1 MRDVFA
7 RPHSERRAIQEKAHD
22 TDGYWG
28 YFWVEVDYP
37 TGVAF
42 DDLTLA
48 HAAQLE
54 LNAIEA
60 ILARA
65 HSAM

>member
-7 RPHSERRAIQEKAHD
+7 RPHGERRVIQDKALS

-28 YFWVEVDYP
+28 YFWVEVDCP
-37 TGVAF
+37 TGAAF
-42 DDLTLA
+42 DNMTLA
-48 HAAQLE
+48 HAAQVE
-54 LNAIEA
+54 FSAIEA

-65 HSAM
+65 SGFM

>member
-1 MRDVFA
+1 MKDVFA
-7 RPHSERRAIQEKAHD
+7 RPLSERRAIHGKTQS

-37 TGVAF
+37 TGAAF
-42 DDLTLA
+42 DSMTLA
-48 HAAQLE
+48 HAAQVE
-54 LNAIEA
+54 FSAIET

-65 HSAM
+65 FM